1 MANNMLSTVS
11 TYISRVQGS
20 MSISDILGLFRRT
33 LSVYIA
39 NISTIT
45 KIALSVFIPAQIVTA
60 IAVKCLPGFRDVFSE
75 IWEEFKNR
83 NNDSYEPVSIEYRAE
98 FFFFLIVYYLGYLLY
113 SFATI
118 AMIKVA
124 SDTQAG
130 GEDTTFMGAIGAAM
144 ACYPQVFLAG
154 CLVVD
159 VSTLG
164 TFLFIIPGIFL
175 ATSFWLAKPVIV
187 IEGTGIFLGMKRSWE
202 IASGFRWDLLKIL
215 AMYLL
220 SYFLIFYVFHLLLVL
235 ASAPNFLRLML
246 GLSIPIIC
254 VQPIVCILQTV
265 VYFDLTERHEHDILA
280 EEPLMSL
287 DEAGEMM

>member
-1 MANNMLSTVS
+1 MYACIN
-11 TYISRVQGS
+11 RVQGL

-33 LSVYIA
+33 LQVYIA

-45 KIALSVFIPAQIVTA
+45 KIALSIFIPAQIITA
-60 IAVKCLPGFRDVFSE
+60 IAVKCLPGFQGIFSE
-75 IWEEFKNR
+75 IWDEFKHR
-83 NNDSYEPVSIEYRAE
+83 NDDSFEPVSIEYRAE

-113 SFATI
+113 CFATV

-124 SDTQAG
+124 SDFQAG

-144 ACYPQVFLAG
+144 TWYPQVFLAG

-164 TFLFIIPGIFL
+164 GLLFIIPGIFL
-175 ATSFWLAKPVIV
+175 VISFWLTKPVIV

-202 IASGFRWDLLKIL
+202 ITSGYRWDLLKIL
-215 AMYLL
+215 AMYLTT
-220 SYFLIFYVFHLLLVL
+220 YFLIFSIFHLLLVL
-235 ASAPNFLRLML
+235 ASAPTFLRLML
-246 GLSIPIIC
+246 GFSIPIIC
-254 VQPIVCILQTV
+254 LDPIVCILQTV
-265 VYFDLTERHEHDILA
+265 VYFHLTERHEHDILSA

-287 DEAGEMM
+287 DEPGEIM